1 MGGHALPRASQKR
14 GYTIRVHSCPFVSIR
29 VHSCPFVSIRVHSC
43 PFVSIR
49 VHSCPFVSIRVHS
62 CPFVSIRVHSCPFE
76 SFVAISVDSPPLAR
90 SRPPRA
96 DVPACTTSMF
106 VGIVTEFGG

>member
-62 CPFVSIRVHSCPFE
+62 CPFVSIRVHS
-76 SFVAISVDSPPLAR
+76 SHSWLSPWTPRLWRGLALLGR
-90 SRPPRA
+90 TFLLAPHPCLSA
-96 DVPACTTSMF
+96 L
-106 VGIVTEFGG
+106 

>member
-62 CPFVSIRVHSCPFE
+62 CPFVSIRVIRGYLRGLPAFGEVSPSSGGRSCLHHIHVCRHCNGIRWLTF
-76 SFVAISVDSPPLAR
+76 AR
-90 SRPPRA
+90 
-96 DVPACTTSMF
+96 
-106 VGIVTEFGG
+106 